1 MLKILI
7 KQLNNAGIDFCGQVE
22 PGELNLDNLE
32 NNNEIAFHKPIVY
45 NLHLSKVSEGVLVAG
60 SVSTDIL
67 CNCNRCLNDFYK
79 TIQLDDICHYF
90 ENVISLNEL
99 DISEEIREDILIS
112 LPMKHTCSEDCN
124 GIELPE
130 EILKTNKD
138 LSGELEENN
147 PWHALD
153 NLKINN

>member
-22 PGELNLDNLE
+22 PQELELDNLE
-32 NNNEIAFHKPIVY
+32 NNSEVAFHKPIVY

-60 SVSTDIL
+60 SVSTEIF
-67 CNCNRCLNDFYK
+67 CNCNRCLNDFYT
-79 TIQLDDICHYF
+79 TIQLGDICHYF
-90 ENVISLNEL
+90 ENAAHLDEL

-112 LPMKHTCSEDCN
+112 LPMKHTCSEDCD

-130 EILKTNKD
+130 EILKVNDEISK
-138 LSGELEENN
+138 ELEDNN
-147 PWHALD
+147 PWQALD
-153 NLKINN
+153 NLKIK